1 MDAKVII
8 GKTAV
13 SKDHVLLGKI
23 TRIDYLIGKTIKK
36 RKPHAMIKV
45 KEGLF
50 QKALTVPIDM
60 DKFVEVKNRDA
71 FFTISYKEFKEEK
84 DRVKNI
90 EYVREHSGE
99 YPGASSRTN
108 VNVRIPRK
116 RGD

>member
-1 MDAKVII
+1 MEIKVII

-13 SKDHVLLGKI
+13 SRDHVLLGKI

-36 RKPHAMIKV
+36 RKPHAMIRV

-50 QKALTVPIDM
+50 QKALSVPIDM
-60 DKFVEVKNRDA
+60 EKFVEVKDKDA
-71 FFTISYKEFKEEK
+71 LFDIFYKEFKEEK
-84 DRVKNI
+84 NRVKNI
-90 EYVREHSGE
+90 KYVREHSGE